1 MNQFCKSKIN
11 RFLSSEKI
19 LRIIF
24 HYHKL
29 FGETNIGNIGF
40 DFSNKPLRL
49 EIVSET
55 IKSKKFSTYLEIGC
69 FDNQL
74 FNHINI
80 DKTGVDPFKGGNI
93 KLKSDQFFKINKK
106 KYDCIF
112 IDGLH
117 TYEQVKKD
125 IVNSINCLNENGIIF
140 IHDCLPNNVY
150 EQNVPRS
157 TYIWNGD
164 VWKAIVE
171 MRTKEDFQ
179 TYTINADYGIG
190 VILKKKNQNLLKI
203 NETNFKK
210 LKFKD
215 FFYNYK
221 KWMNIIEYEEFK
233 NLF

>member
-1 MNQFCKSKIN
+1 MFLLEKIN
-11 RFLSSEKI
+11 RLKNSKKFLE
-19 LRIIF
+19 LIF
-24 HYHKL
+24 LYHKI
-29 FGETNIGNIGF
+29 FGEKNIGNIGF
-40 DFSNKPLRL
+40 DFSQRPSRL
-49 EIVSET
+49 KIVKET
-55 IKSKKFSTYLEIGC
+55 IKRKKFKSYLEIGC

-74 FNHINI
+74 FDCIEIN
-80 DKTGVDPFKGGNI
+80 KTGVDPFKGGNI
-93 KLKSDQFFKINKK
+93 KLISDDFFKINKK

-117 TYEQVKKD
+117 IYEQVKKD
-125 IVNSINCLNENGIIF
+125 IVNSINCVNENGIIF

-171 MRTKEDFQ
+171 MRTKENFQ

>member
-1 MNQFCKSKIN
+1 MNLINQKIN
-11 RFLSSEKI
+11 RFLSSKKI
-19 LRIIF
+19 LKIIF
-24 HYHKL
+24 YYHKL
-29 FGETNIGNIGF
+29 FGEVNIGNIGF
-40 DFSNKPLRL
+40 DFSNKPSRL
-49 EIVSET
+49 EIVLEI
-55 IKSKKFSTYLEIGC
+55 IKKKKFSTYLEIGC

-80 DKTGVDPFKGGNI
+80 NKTGVDPFKGGNI
-93 KLKSDQFFKINKK
+93 KLKSDEFFKNNKK

-125 IVNSINCLNENGIIF
+125 IVNSINCVNENGIIL

-179 TYTINADYGIG
+179 TYVINADHGIG
-190 VILKKKNQNLLKI
+190 VILKKKNQNLIKI

-221 KWMNIIEYEEFK
+221 NWMNIIEYEEFI

>member
-40 DFSNKPLRL
+40 DFSNKPSRL
-49 EIVSET
+49 EIVSEI
-55 IKSKKFSTYLEIGC
+55 IKKKKFSTYLEIGC

-74 FNHINI
+74 FNQINI